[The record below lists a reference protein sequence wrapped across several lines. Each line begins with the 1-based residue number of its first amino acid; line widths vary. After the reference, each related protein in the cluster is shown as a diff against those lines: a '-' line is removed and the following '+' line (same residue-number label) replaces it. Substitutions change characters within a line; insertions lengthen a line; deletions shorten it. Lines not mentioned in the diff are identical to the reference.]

1 MRRLAS
7 VSLVAIAAATLL
19 AGGQPQAAAAA
30 CGGSRLTASPDGDA
44 WVGTFVRIYGPESE
58 EDPQALWRIDRLV
71 KGHQRVVD
79 GEMAY
84 VDDSCEPPT
93 FRRGAEYL
101 VTTSHWPPSVNDTVA
116 WRILGDGRVRL
127 VTWLPTSAYPAK
139 YRVSTLDEALAV
151 VRRGSLPP
159 TDTAPAE
166 IADESSA
173 VRALVGEMAKLLTTL
188 IATLQHGS

>member
-84 VDDSCEPPT
+84 VDD
-93 FRRGAEYL
+93 FL
-101 VTTSHWPPSVNDTVA
+101 
-116 WRILGDGRVRL
+116 
-127 VTWLPTSAYPAK
+127 
-139 YRVSTLDEALAV
+139 
-151 VRRGSLPP
+151 
-159 TDTAPAE
+159 
-166 IADESSA
+166 
-173 VRALVGEMAKLLTTL
+173 
-188 IATLQHGS
+188 